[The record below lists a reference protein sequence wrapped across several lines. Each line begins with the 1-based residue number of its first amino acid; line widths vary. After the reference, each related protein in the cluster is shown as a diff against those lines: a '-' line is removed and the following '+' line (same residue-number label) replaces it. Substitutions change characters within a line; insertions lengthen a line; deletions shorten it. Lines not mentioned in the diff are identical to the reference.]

1 MGFYPRELGV
11 LQGCGQRGLPW
22 VLRGAHPGCGWD
34 WGSPGP
40 PATLWTP
47 HLFGVSV
54 SGVWCSGTLGFG
66 TDGSFSELSAGAA
79 GGVHWALGGVQG
91 GLCLGTPAGEG
102 RCVMSVPPR
111 RPSPPPE
118 EVAAGLDSPARAVE
132 IPTGLALPLETSP
145 RSWGASFW
153 LHRAEGRAMGVSTPG
168 LCLPAGSAWAVAP
181 KTKAM
186 APGEGPSKLPH
197 AWPCPGPLAGDSSS
211 YRSPSP
217 PTSGCIFL
225 GGTGCGGSWETPVV
239 CRWGPPTR
247 SSLSRQP
254 LPEPKGPPSL
264 PHRHQIPCHLCQVV

>member
-1 MGFYPRELGV
+1 M
-11 LQGCGQRGLPW
+11 
-22 VLRGAHPGCGWD
+22 
-34 WGSPGP
+34 
-40 PATLWTP
+40 
-47 HLFGVSV
+47 
-54 SGVWCSGTLGFG
+54 
-66 TDGSFSELSAGAA
+66 
-79 GGVHWALGGVQG
+79 
-91 GLCLGTPAGEG
+91 CLGTAAGEG
-102 RCVMSVPPR
+102 RCIMSVPPR

-197 AWPCPGPLAGDSSS
+197 VWPCPGPLAGDSSS
-211 YRSPSP
+211 YRSPPP

-225 GGTGCGGSWETPVV
+225 GGTGCGGSWETPLV

-254 LPEPKGPPSL
+254 PA
-264 PHRHQIPCHLCQVV
+264 